1 MISLSDEG
9 KDHVELC
16 QIKKP
21 VNGLVNFFISR
32 FVIDDFFSSEGDNIF
47 AFASDRVAH
56 YLDELR
62 EDAAY
67 SANLKRVES
76 LTKTGQYLAA
86 IVFLISAFETS
97 MKDIFFHSND
107 LWFFRLNTASRS
119 LMDRFGTKLK
129 LNETTNKRTTVC
141 MGDERW
147 SFTDEEYNLVKIWEN
162 LEYRNTVFR
171 ICKQLGILDD
181 YLLGLYAN
189 YMHEIGDYEILK
201 QTLESQGTQCIIN
214 FQMIEGKGGIRWA
227 FGKFIGIQFNEV
239 EQDLKKIKEAASI
252 RHRIIHG
259 FLDEKEVTEAYVN
272 DVEASVKRVVAYIKN
287 EILEWSYVL

>member
-1 MISLSDEG
+1 LISLFDEG

-21 VNGLVNFFISR
+21 ANGLVNFFISR

-56 YLDELR
+56 YFDELR

-67 SANLKRVES
+67 SANLKRVET
-76 LTKTGQYLAA
+76 LTEMGQYLAA

-107 LWFFRLNTASRS
+107 LWFFRLNTASRP

-129 LNETTNKRTTVC
+129 PGETSNKRTTVC
-141 MGDERW
+141 MGDDRW
-147 SFTDEEYNLVKIWEN
+147 SFTDEEYNQVKIWEN

-171 ICKQLGILDD
+171 ICRQLGILGD
-181 YLLGLYAN
+181 YLLRLYAN

-201 QTLESQGTQCIIN
+201 KTLESQGTQCIIN
-214 FQMIEGKGGIRWA
+214 FQMIEGKGGIQWA
-227 FGKFIGIQFNEV
+227 FGKFIGIEFKEV
-239 EQDLKKIKEAASI
+239 EQDLKKIKDAISI

-259 FLDEKEVTEAYVN
+259 FLDEKKVTEAYVK
-272 DVEASVKRVVAYIKN
+272 DVEASVKRVVAYIRN